1 MSINKSMND
10 IQTLQKIVKDYEQQ
24 IKALKQAINILQKRG
39 MDTDKRSRRNSENIR
54 MAKIDIN
61 SIKGKLR
68 S

>member
-1 MSINKSMND
+1 MND

-39 MDTDKRSRRNSENIR
+39 MDTDKRARRNSENIR